1 MSSKSSSAAR
11 ETFSTRF
18 GLLATMIGVAVGLG
32 NVWRFPYMVGEFGGA
47 PFVLFYV
54 LAVLLIG
61 VPALIAEWTLGRQTH
76 RGPVGAFQTAGL
88 PLGRYVGWLFF
99 VGVTAATGYYS
110 NVLGWVLYYAVA
122 GVVGIIGINIDP
134 SRILPPD
141 QGYSLTSIILQSI
154 CTLLV
159 LLGCVTVLRKGLRA
173 GIEKASRIIVPT
185 LLIGLLILIARSL
198 TLPGASVGLQ
208 WYLGKFEPEAL
219 TGSVML
225 AAIGQAIFSLSLGG
239 TFMVVYGSYLNRDDP
254 LKKNAALT
262 ATGDVCA
269 GLLAGLV
276 IFPAVFA
283 FGFEPASGPALLFST
298 LPAVFGQIPL
308 GALFSTVFFL
318 ALFGAAYLSDVA
330 ALEVLVA
337 GVTDNTSI
345 QRSRAV
351 WMTASIVFAFAIPPM
366 INMRIFTPW
375 DLTFGSGF
383 QTMGALISVI
393 AVAWSLD
400 RSEVIKE
407 ITRDDLQLSD
417 TVDQTADRSTNRSTV
432 WLYYWLRFVIP
443 GAILAVGLWWIFS
456 DLLGIIGN
464 V

>member
-1 MSSKSSSAAR
+1 MTSESMSSSR

-32 NVWRFPYMVGEFGGA
+32 NVWRFPYMVGQFGGA

-61 VPALIAEWTLGRQTH
+61 VPALMAEWTLGRHTR

-88 PLGRYVGWLFF
+88 PFGRYVGWLFF

-110 NVLGWVLYYAVA
+110 NVLGWVLFYAVT
-122 GVVGIIGINIDP
+122 GVLGAVGIEVDP
-134 SRILPPD
+134 SQILPPD
-141 QGYSLTSIILQSI
+141 EGYSFTSLILQSI

-173 GIEKASRIIVPT
+173 GIEKASKIIVPT
-185 LLIGLLILIARSL
+185 LLVGLLILIARSL
-198 TLPGASVGLQ
+198 TLPGAMVGLQ

-225 AAIGQAIFSLSLGG
+225 AALGQAIFSLSLGG

-254 LKKNAALT
+254 LRKNAALT

-283 FGFEPASGPALLFST
+283 LGLEPGSGPALLFST
-298 LPAVFGQIPL
+298 LPAVFEQIPA
-308 GALFSTVFFL
+308 GALFATVFFL
-318 ALFGAAYLSDVA
+318 ALFSAGYLSDVA

-337 GVTDNTSI
+337 GVTDNTGVD
-345 QRSRAV
+345 RSRAV
-351 WMTASIVFAFAIPPM
+351 WVTATVVFAFAILPM

-383 QTMGALISVI
+383 QTLGALISVI
-393 AVAWSLD
+393 TVAWSLD

-407 ITRDDLQLSD
+407 IAADKALSATGADRIDDES
-417 TVDQTADRSTNRSTV
+417 TDQTTL
-432 WLYYWLRFVIP
+432 WLYYWLRFVIA
-443 GAILAVGLWWIFS
+443 GAILAVGLWWLLN
-456 DLLGIIGN
+456 DVLGITSN
-464 V
+464 L